1 MKGKSIV
8 ERSASAPVQQG
19 IEFHPSQDLAWLV
32 VMSLVTISA
41 VMAQVYAYVPK
52 LRRRESS
59 GSTSRHEAMCHRCK
73 YFNNNLY
80 LKCAIH
86 PGTVLTEAS
95 IDCKDYYPKK

>member
-1 MKGKSIV
+1 MKGKPIV
-8 ERSASAPVQQG
+8 ERSTNAPAQQG
-19 IEFHPSQDLAWLV
+19 IEFIPSQDLAWLML
-32 VMSLVTISA
+32 MSLVMLSA

-52 LRRRESS
+52 LGRRQSA
-59 GSTSRHEAMCHRCK
+59 GSKSRHEDMCHRCQ

-95 IDCKDYYPKK
+95 IDCKDYCPKQ